1 MSMQAIVNG
10 KEETVLSVAEMRAA
24 DAYTIAHFTSSRVL
38 MHRAAEGIYRAAPSW
53 QGRIAI
59 LVGGG
64 NNGGDGY
71 ALACILADAGAAFD
85 LFAVSEKLSEDGA
98 YYRAQAQ
105 AKGARILPFTEQV
118 HLEGYDIL
126 VDCLLGTG
134 FHGPVRGR
142 MRDAIARIN
151 AARQAGAFVIAA
163 DINSGMDGDTGEAE
177 CAVSS
182 DLTVSIGYYKTGL
195 LTPAAAARIQ
205 RLMNVEIGIVL
216 PAT

>member
-38 MHRAAEGIYRAAPSW
+38 MHRAAEGIYHAAPSW

-59 LVGGG
+59 LAGGG

-71 ALACILADAGAAFD
+71 ALACILADVGAAFD

-105 AKGARILPFTEQV
+105 AKGARILPFTEPFG
-118 HLEGYDIL
+118 HGLSWAGSRADAGC
-126 VDCLLGTG
+126 DCAHQCSKAGGGFCDCGRYQQRHGWRYGGGRVCRFFGSYGIHWLL
-134 FHGPVRGR
+134 
-142 MRDAIARIN
+142 
-151 AARQAGAFVIAA
+151 
-163 DINSGMDGDTGEAE
+163 
-177 CAVSS
+177 
-182 DLTVSIGYYKTGL
+182 
-195 LTPAAAARIQ
+195 
-205 RLMNVEIGIVL
+205 
-216 PAT
+216 